1 MWVELMHE
9 RVLELGS
16 KSFAHEILHSR
27 CSLRLSG
34 IYPDTEKVKV
44 RHVKQTEF
52 KIERHTDHVSCF
64 LFIYWKILLITFL
77 ALWLLCY
84 ICDLLVTCNL
94 YAAAWV
100 VLLLG

>member
-1 MWVELMHE
+1 MHE

-52 KIERHTDHVSCF
+52 KIETLTMFHAF
-64 LFIYWKILLITFL
+64 YLFIGRSY
-77 ALWLLCY
+77 
-84 ICDLLVTCNL
+84 
-94 YAAAWV
+94 
-100 VLLLG
+100 